1 MANVRKYTEQIASA
15 KKGKDVRAA
24 IVSAINEVSDEN
36 NTYNQTKAD
45 IQAAQKSINAD
56 VTKNQQIQQAF
67 NSNLQQAKE
76 VQKDL
81 AAKMNTGTALAENLE
96 KKNTTATSLDK
107 SLGEGIED
115 CEFQRRL
122 EKLEA

>member
-1 MANVRKYTEQIASA
+1 MANVRRYTEQIASA

-56 VTKNQQIQQAF
+56 VTKNQQTQQAF
-67 NSNLQQAKE
+67 NSNLQEAKE

-81 AAKMNTGTALAENLE
+81 TAKMNKGTTPVSYTHLDVYKRQVPGHPGMVVGNLA
-96 KKNTTATSLDK
+96 A
-107 SLGEGIED
+107 GG
-115 CEFQRRL
+115 
-122 EKLEA
+122 

>member
-1 MANVRKYTEQIASA
+1 MQE
-15 KKGKDVRAA
+15 
-24 IVSAINEVSDEN
+24 
-36 NTYNQTKAD
+36 
-45 IQAAQKSINAD
+45 
-56 VTKNQQIQQAF
+56 
-67 NSNLQQAKE
+67 AKE

-81 AAKMNTGTALAENLE
+81 TAKMNKGTTLAENLE
-96 KKNTTATSLDK
+96 KKNATATSLDK